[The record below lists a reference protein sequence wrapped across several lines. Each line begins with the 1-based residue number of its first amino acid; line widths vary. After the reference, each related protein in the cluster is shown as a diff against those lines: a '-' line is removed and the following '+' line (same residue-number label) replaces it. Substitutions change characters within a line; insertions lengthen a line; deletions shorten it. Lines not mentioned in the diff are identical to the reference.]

1 MEFGARALGNRS
13 ILASPTNAEMRDK
26 LNYTIKK
33 REGFRPF
40 APSVLNEDVLKYFD
54 ANEAVPYMNQVVK
67 VKETAKNLFPSATH
81 IDNTARIQSVTKQRN
96 KKYYLLLQELKR
108 VSGHGV
114 VLNTSFNLKDQTITR
129 TPEQAVTR
137 FINSDIPYLVINNY
151 LIMKK

>member
-1 MEFGARALGNRS
+1 
-13 ILASPTNAEMRDK
+13 
-26 LNYTIKK
+26 
-33 REGFRPF
+33 
-40 APSVLNEDVLKYFD
+40 
-54 ANEAVPYMNQVVK
+54 MNQVVK